1 MNRQYIGQVELRC
14 VIDCWRSQQERL
26 LAPSLVA
33 ADYWVRAKRCAHCGE
48 ALQVVDPVAC
58 EAIDG
63 LEAAG
68 LSAASVADGAPPS
81 KIGTPG

>member
-1 MNRQYIGQVELRC
+1 M
-14 VIDCWRSQQERL
+14 
-26 LAPSLVA
+26 APSLVA

-48 ALQVVDPVAC
+48 ALEVVDPVAI
-58 EAIDG
+58 EAIQA

-68 LSAASVADGAPPS
+68 LSAASVEAGAPPS